1 MQNLM
6 RKQNKIPNNYKI
18 SIVAGVNIYMT
29 RLKFVTMV
37 MKNATHNLHHQRN
50 ENLITMVI
58 RYSTFEYRLL
68 IVVDVKGIICE
79 NQCCRFQ

>member
-18 SIVAGVNIYMT
+18 SIVTGVNIYMT

-37 MKNATHNLHHQRN
+37 MKNATHNLFAPLTKRKLDNHGDKIFH
-50 ENLITMVI
+50 V
-58 RYSTFEYRLL
+58 
-68 IVVDVKGIICE
+68 
-79 NQCCRFQ
+79 